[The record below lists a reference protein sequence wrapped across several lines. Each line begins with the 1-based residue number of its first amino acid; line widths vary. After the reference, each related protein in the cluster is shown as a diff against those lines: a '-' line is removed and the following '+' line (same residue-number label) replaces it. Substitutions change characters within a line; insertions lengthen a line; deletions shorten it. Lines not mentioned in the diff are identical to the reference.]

1 MSDEYR
7 NQGYKDTLVDDSI
20 AKSGVSLDEATKNYP
35 PQSGDSTRSP
45 SEIYKEALIRYLATS
60 SGGYGTPDTSK
71 TLIDQST
78 TGSNLRNE
86 TQDGMQ
92 GVDKDTR
99 REIS

>member
-35 PQSGDSTRSP
+35 PQSGDT
-45 SEIYKEALIRYLATS
+45 TS